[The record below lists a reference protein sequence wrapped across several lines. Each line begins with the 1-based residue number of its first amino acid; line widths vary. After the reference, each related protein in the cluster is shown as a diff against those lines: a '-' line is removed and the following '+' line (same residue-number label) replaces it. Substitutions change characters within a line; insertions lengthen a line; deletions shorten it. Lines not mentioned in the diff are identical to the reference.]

1 MHLDCFEVSCRVLEI
16 SAIEI
21 SALTEQDEPVSPD
34 NPPYHDIVPPK
45 TAICNIII
53 TRQACNGLR
62 FLNIPWLAIFACFKP
77 AANTTLP
84 LQP

>member
-34 NPPYHDIVPPK
+34 NPPYQDIVPPK
-45 TAICNIII
+45 NCNM
-53 TRQACNGLR
+53 QYYHHSSGLQWAP
-62 FLNIPWLAIFACFKP
+62 IHQYSLARHFR
-77 AANTTLP
+77 L
-84 LQP
+84 L